1 MLSYPILT
9 VYVYEYFFNHSSL
22 HFLSPPSHCRAL
34 STLSHMYSLN
44 PSFSLYSLFPP
55 SLKCT
60 LSTPLIT
67 VLSLILSHCTPW
79 PPLALYSLSP
89 SPPLSLY
96 SLSPL
101 SHCTLSHPLSPVL
114 SLSPSLSVPSP
125 PLSHCTFCLRFWYVC
140 WQSVNRNPSKP
151 NQTFFDR
158 SRRILV
164 IAEKHIQGRT
174 FEMFTIQ

>member
-1 MLSYPILT
+1 MIMLSYPILT

-22 HFLSPPSHCRAL
+22 HFLTPPSHL
-34 STLSHMYSLN
+34 LTVE
-44 PSFSLYSLFPP
+44 LFPP
-55 SLKCT
+55 SLICT
-60 LSTPLIT
+60 LSTLFLT
-67 VLSLILSHCTPW
+67 VLSLSTISQM
-79 PPLALYSLSP
+79 YSLNS
-89 SPPLSLY
+89 SY
-96 SLSPL
+96 R
-101 SHCTLSHPLSPVL
+101 CTLSHPFSLHSLTSSRTVLSLPLSPSLTVL
-114 SLSPSLSVPSP
+114 SLPSLSLYSLSPSLSVPSP

-164 IAEKHIQGRT
+164 IAERYIQGRT

>member
-1 MLSYPILT
+1 MFGDLQWFNPDQDLDPDGLKSWILAPGRCKKIENKYFDYFMIMLSYPILT

-96 SLSPL
+96 ILSQ
-101 SHCTLSHPLSPVL
+101 VL
-114 SLSPSLSVPSP
+114 ICVLAK
-125 PLSHCTFCLRFWYVC
+125 C
-140 WQSVNRNPSKP
+140 
-151 NQTFFDR
+151 
-158 SRRILV
+158 
-164 IAEKHIQGRT
+164 
-174 FEMFTIQ
+174 